1 MARPK
6 QDGLLYFS
14 FDTDFF
20 YADKR
25 IKRLHSR
32 YGNDGIIFYIYLLTE
47 IYRNGYY
54 IRWDAESMDD
64 AMDDLH
70 LTEGFIEQVMTFLVS
85 RSLLVKRTLT
95 NPDTIITIQKEGD
108 NRPQCEL
115 ADGGNGQERAEVI
128 TSPGI
133 QKRYQEAV
141 KGRKR
146 QFEVNAE
153 IWLLDEEETASCIK
167 VANNKSFSEKNPY
180 KSEKNKSKSKK
191 NTAKESKVNKSKG
204 KEIMQVVR
212 FDDFWSVFP
221 NKQRRYLAETAYSEL
236 VLSGSVTE
244 DQLILAATNYAL
256 HIKDSGDKMFM
267 PNNFLEKCV
276 FEDYLE
282 VKHPEAP
289 KAEETDPNP
298 DPEEELI
305 GEDEEW
311 WKYGPNGWEE

>member
-32 YGNDGIIFYIYLLTE
+32 YGSDGMLFYIYLLTE

-236 VLSGSVTE
+236 VLSGSITE

>member
-32 YGNDGIIFYIYLLTE
+32 YGSDGMLFYIYLLTE

-95 NPDTIITIQKEGD
+95 NPDTIITTQKEGD

-146 QFEVNAE
+146 QFEVSAE
-153 IWLLDEEETASCIK
+153 IWLLNERETASCIK
-167 VANNKSFSEKNPY
+167 VANNKSFSKKNPDNS
-180 KSEKNKSKSKK
+180 KKNMSKSKK
-191 NTAKESKVNKSKG
+191 NDVKESKVNKSKE
-204 KEIMQVVR
+204 KEIPR
-212 FDDFWSVFP
+212 IECFDDFWSAFP
-221 NKQRRYLAETAYSEL
+221 NKQRRYLAEIAYSEL

-244 DQLILAATNYAL
+244 DQLVLSAVNYATY
-256 HIKDSGDKMFM
+256 IKESGDKMFL
-267 PNNFLEKCV
+267 PNNFLEKYI

-282 VKHPEAP
+282 VKRSEAP
-289 KAEETDPNP
+289 KVEVQNLDPG
-298 DPEEELI
+298 PEEELI

-311 WKYGPNGWEE
+311 WRYGPNGWEE

>member
-47 IYRNGYY
+47 IYRKGYY

-128 TSPGI
+128 SSPGI

>member
-32 YGNDGIIFYIYLLTE
+32 YGSDGMLFYIYLLTE

-311 WKYGPNGWEE
+311 WRYGPNGWEE